1 MKQLLT
7 GSENRLF
14 SAIRIPKKFWFALGL
29 ALLMTLLCSTA
40 LACRNPN
47 GECTGKAYTYR
58 YTDDQWHQA
67 ECQSCG
73 FTYFAYHE
81 IVQSAT
87 CQQPAKCGKCNSS
100 FGGLGTHLLRSY
112 QAREVTC
119 IDKGWDAYNKCAY
132 CDYSTKPYRE
142 MNALGHDFVEYEGQA
157 PTCTEE
163 GWHPYKVCT
172 RGDLN
177 TYWPIAPLNHDLVQ
191 HEGLDATC
199 TAAGW
204 NAYEDCTRCDYTTF
218 SEAPALGHDFVEYEG
233 KDPTCTEKGWHP
245 YKVCT
250 RGDLNTY
257 WPIAPL
263 NHDLV
268 QHEGLDATCIDAG
281 WNAYEDCTRCDYT
294 TFSEAPALG
303 HEYVSQTF
311 APTCT
316 ADGYTVSTCARC
328 SESFTVNEGE
338 KLGHWF
344 GEWQPDGNRHR
355 ADCLRSGCG
364 YTSHT
369 DCNLMDCRLPGKE
382 ATVVFQLCPVCGKGS
397 GGAQLAL
404 VENSSVAVM
413 TGRLPAGEAVVRMGE
428 GADGT
433 LLLSV
438 AFETAG
444 RLSQANGQMKITLPA
459 ESFQNYGFALL
470 NAEGAETPLPVQ
482 EKNGQ
487 ISFLLDFTE
496 PVCLLRLTEK
506 AA

>member
-1 MKQLLT
+1 MKQLHT
-7 GSENRLF
+7 GSEARLF
-14 SAIRIPKKFWFALGL
+14 SAIRIPQKFWFALGL

-40 LACRNPN
+40 LACRNPS

-58 YTDDQWHQA
+58 YTDDQWHQV

-81 IVQSAT
+81 IVRSAT

-112 QAREVTC
+112 PAREVTC

-199 TAAGW
+199 
-204 NAYEDCTRCDYTTF
+204 
-218 SEAPALGHDFVEYEG
+218 
-233 KDPTCTEKGWHP
+233 
-245 YKVCT
+245 
-250 RGDLNTY
+250 
-257 WPIAPL
+257 
-263 NHDLV
+263 
-268 QHEGLDATCIDAG
+268 IDAG

-316 ADGYTVSTCARC
+316 DDGYTVSTCARC

-382 ATVVFQLCPVCGKGS
+382 ATVVFQLCPVCGKRS
-397 GGAQLAL
+397 SGAQLAL
-404 VENSSVAVM
+404 VENISVAVM
-413 TGRLPAGEAVVRMGE
+413 TDRLPAGEAVVRMGE
-428 GADGT
+428 GADDT

-444 RLSQANGQMKITLPA
+444 RLSQANGQMKVTLPA

>member
-1 MKQLLT
+1 MDPLDREETRMKQLLT

-58 YTDDQWHQA
+58 YTDDQWHQV

-81 IVQSAT
+81 IVRSAT

-100 FGGLGTHLLRSY
+100 FGGLGTHLLRNY
-112 QAREVTC
+112 PAREVTC

-199 TAAGW
+199 
-204 NAYEDCTRCDYTTF
+204 
-218 SEAPALGHDFVEYEG
+218 
-233 KDPTCTEKGWHP
+233 
-245 YKVCT
+245 
-250 RGDLNTY
+250 
-257 WPIAPL
+257 
-263 NHDLV
+263 
-268 QHEGLDATCIDAG
+268 IDAG

-316 ADGYTVSTCARC
+316 DDGYTVSTCARC

-382 ATVVFQLCPVCGKGS
+382 ATVVFQLCPVCGKRS
-397 GGAQLAL
+397 SGAQLAL
-404 VENSSVAVM
+404 VENVSVAVM
-413 TGRLPAGEAVVRMGE
+413 TDRLPAGEAVVRMGE
-428 GADGT
+428 GADDT

-444 RLSQANGQMKITLPA
+444 RLSQANGQMKVTLPA

>member
-1 MKQLLT
+1 MDPLDREETKMKQLLT

-14 SAIRIPKKFWFALGL
+14 SAIRIPQKFWFALGL

-58 YTDDQWHQA
+58 YTDDQWHQV

-81 IVQSAT
+81 IVRSAT

-112 QAREVTC
+112 PAREVTC

-199 TAAGW
+199 
-204 NAYEDCTRCDYTTF
+204 
-218 SEAPALGHDFVEYEG
+218 
-233 KDPTCTEKGWHP
+233 
-245 YKVCT
+245 
-250 RGDLNTY
+250 
-257 WPIAPL
+257 
-263 NHDLV
+263 
-268 QHEGLDATCIDAG
+268 IDAG

-316 ADGYTVSTCARC
+316 DDGYTVSTCARC

-369 DCNLMDCRLPGKE
+369 DCSLMDCRLPGTE
-382 ATVVFQLCPVCGKGS
+382 ATVVFQLCPVCGKRS
-397 GGAQLAL
+397 SGAQLAL

-413 TGRLPAGEAVVRMGE
+413 TDRLPAGEAVVRMGE
-428 GADGT
+428 GADDT

-444 RLSQANGQMKITLPA
+444 RLSQANGQMKVTLPA

>member
-1 MKQLLT
+1 MKQLHT
-7 GSENRLF
+7 GSEARLF
-14 SAIRIPKKFWFALGL
+14 SAIRIPQKFWFALGL

-58 YTDDQWHQA
+58 YTDDQWHQV

-112 QAREVTC
+112 PAREVTC

-157 PTCTEE
+157 
-163 GWHPYKVCT
+163 
-172 RGDLN
+172 
-177 TYWPIAPLNHDLVQ
+177 
-191 HEGLDATC
+191 
-199 TAAGW
+199 
-204 NAYEDCTRCDYTTF
+204 
-218 SEAPALGHDFVEYEG
+218 
-233 KDPTCTEKGWHP
+233 PTCTEKGWHP

-316 ADGYTVSTCARC
+316 DDGYTVSTCARC

-369 DCNLMDCRLPGKE
+369 DCSLMDCRLPGTE
-382 ATVVFQLCPVCGKGS
+382 ATVVFQLCPVCGKRS
-397 GGAQLAL
+397 SGAQLAL

-413 TGRLPAGEAVVRMGE
+413 TDRLPAGEAVVRMGE
-428 GADGT
+428 GADDT

-444 RLSQANGQMKITLPA
+444 RLSQANGQMKVTLPA

>member
-1 MKQLLT
+1 MKQLHT
-7 GSENRLF
+7 GSEARLF
-14 SAIRIPKKFWFALGL
+14 SAIRIPQKFWFALGL

-112 QAREVTC
+112 PAREVTC

-163 GWHPYKVCT
+163 
-172 RGDLN
+172 
-177 TYWPIAPLNHDLVQ
+177 
-191 HEGLDATC
+191 
-199 TAAGW
+199 
-204 NAYEDCTRCDYTTF
+204 
-218 SEAPALGHDFVEYEG
+218 
-233 KDPTCTEKGWHP
+233 GWHP

-328 SESFTVNEGE
+328 SESFTVNAGE

-344 GEWQPDGNRHR
+344 GEWQLDGNRHR

-382 ATVVFQLCPVCGKGS
+382 ATVVFQLCPVCGKRS
-397 GGAQLAL
+397 SGAQLAL

-413 TGRLPAGEAVVRMGE
+413 TDRLPAGEAVVRMGE
-428 GADGT
+428 GTDDT

-444 RLSQANGQMKITLPA
+444 RLSQANGQMKVTLPA

>member
-1 MKQLLT
+1 MDPLDREETRMKQLHT
-7 GSENRLF
+7 GSEARLF
-14 SAIRIPKKFWFALGL
+14 SAIRIPQKFWFALGL

-81 IVQSAT
+81 IVRSAT

-100 FGGLGTHLLRSY
+100 FGGLGSHLLRSY
-112 QAREVTC
+112 PAREVTC

-199 TAAGW
+199 
-204 NAYEDCTRCDYTTF
+204 
-218 SEAPALGHDFVEYEG
+218 
-233 KDPTCTEKGWHP
+233 
-245 YKVCT
+245 
-250 RGDLNTY
+250 
-257 WPIAPL
+257 
-263 NHDLV
+263 
-268 QHEGLDATCIDAG
+268 IDAG

-294 TFSEAPALG
+294 TFSEDPALG

-382 ATVVFQLCPVCGKGS
+382 ATVVFQLCPVCGKRS
-397 GGAQLAL
+397 SGAQLAL

-413 TGRLPAGEAVVRMGE
+413 TDRLPAGEAVVRMGE
-428 GADGT
+428 GADDT

-444 RLSQANGQMKITLPA
+444 RLSQANGQMKVTLPA

>member
-1 MKQLLT
+1 MKQLHT
-7 GSENRLF
+7 GSEARLF
-14 SAIRIPKKFWFALGL
+14 SAIRIPQKFWFALGL

-112 QAREVTC
+112 PAREVTC

-163 GWHPYKVCT
+163 
-172 RGDLN
+172 
-177 TYWPIAPLNHDLVQ
+177 
-191 HEGLDATC
+191 
-199 TAAGW
+199 
-204 NAYEDCTRCDYTTF
+204 
-218 SEAPALGHDFVEYEG
+218 
-233 KDPTCTEKGWHP
+233 GWHP

-369 DCNLMDCRLPGKE
+369 DCNLMNCRLPGKE
-382 ATVVFQLCPVCGKGS
+382 ATVVFQLCPVCGKRS
-397 GGAQLAL
+397 SGAQLAL

-413 TGRLPAGEAVVRMGE
+413 TDRLPAGEAVVRMGE
-428 GADGT
+428 GADDT

-444 RLSQANGQMKITLPA
+444 RLSQANGQMKVTLPA

>member
-1 MKQLLT
+1 
-7 GSENRLF
+7 
-14 SAIRIPKKFWFALGL
+14 
-29 ALLMTLLCSTA
+29 MTLLCSTA

-47 GECTGKAYTYR
+47 GECTGKAYSYR
-58 YTDDQWHQA
+58 YTDDQWHQV

-81 IVQSAT
+81 IVRSAT

-112 QAREVTC
+112 PAREVTC

-132 CDYSTKPYRE
+132 CDYSTKPYWE

-163 GWHPYKVCT
+163 
-172 RGDLN
+172 
-177 TYWPIAPLNHDLVQ
+177 
-191 HEGLDATC
+191 
-199 TAAGW
+199 
-204 NAYEDCTRCDYTTF
+204 
-218 SEAPALGHDFVEYEG
+218 
-233 KDPTCTEKGWHP
+233 GWHP

-303 HEYVSQTF
+303 HEYVTQTF

-369 DCNLMDCRLPGKE
+369 DCILMDCRLPGKE
-382 ATVVFQLCPVCGKGS
+382 ATVVFQLCPVCGKRS
-397 GGAQLAL
+397 SGAQLAL

-413 TGRLPAGEAVVRMGE
+413 TDRLPAGEAVVRMGE
-428 GADGT
+428 GADDT

-444 RLSQANGQMKITLPA
+444 RLSQANGQMKVTLPA

>member
-1 MKQLLT
+1 MDPLDREETKMKQLLT

-58 YTDDQWHQA
+58 YTDDQWHQV

-73 FTYFAYHE
+73 FTYSAYHE
-81 IVQSAT
+81 IVRSAT

-112 QAREVTC
+112 PAREVTC

-199 TAAGW
+199 
-204 NAYEDCTRCDYTTF
+204 
-218 SEAPALGHDFVEYEG
+218 
-233 KDPTCTEKGWHP
+233 
-245 YKVCT
+245 
-250 RGDLNTY
+250 
-257 WPIAPL
+257 
-263 NHDLV
+263 
-268 QHEGLDATCIDAG
+268 IDAG

-316 ADGYTVSTCARC
+316 DDGYTVSTCARC

-369 DCNLMDCRLPGKE
+369 DCILMDCRLPGKE
-382 ATVVFQLCPVCGKGS
+382 ATVVFQLCPVCGKRS
-397 GGAQLAL
+397 SGAQLAL
-404 VENSSVAVM
+404 VENVSVAVM
-413 TGRLPAGEAVVRMGE
+413 TDRLPAGEAVVRMGE
-428 GADGT
+428 GADDT

-444 RLSQANGQMKITLPA
+444 RLSQANGQMKVTLPA

>member
-58 YTDDQWHQA
+58 YTDDQWHQV

-112 QAREVTC
+112 PAREVTC

-163 GWHPYKVCT
+163 
-172 RGDLN
+172 
-177 TYWPIAPLNHDLVQ
+177 
-191 HEGLDATC
+191 
-199 TAAGW
+199 
-204 NAYEDCTRCDYTTF
+204 
-218 SEAPALGHDFVEYEG
+218 
-233 KDPTCTEKGWHP
+233 GWHP

-364 YTSHT
+364 FTSHT
-369 DCNLMDCRLPGKE
+369 DCILMDCRLPGKE
-382 ATVVFQLCPVCGKGS
+382 ATVVFQLCPVCGKRS
-397 GGAQLAL
+397 SGAQLAL

-413 TGRLPAGEAVVRMGE
+413 TDRLPAGEAVVRMGE
-428 GADGT
+428 GADDT

-444 RLSQANGQMKITLPA
+444 RLSQANGQMKVTLPA

>member
-1 MKQLLT
+1 MKQLHT
-7 GSENRLF
+7 GSEARLF
-14 SAIRIPKKFWFALGL
+14 SAIRIPQKFWFALGL

-40 LACRNPN
+40 LACRNPS
-47 GECTGKAYTYR
+47 GECTGKTYTYR

-112 QAREVTC
+112 PAREVTC

-199 TAAGW
+199 
-204 NAYEDCTRCDYTTF
+204 
-218 SEAPALGHDFVEYEG
+218 
-233 KDPTCTEKGWHP
+233 
-245 YKVCT
+245 
-250 RGDLNTY
+250 
-257 WPIAPL
+257 
-263 NHDLV
+263 
-268 QHEGLDATCIDAG
+268 IDAG
-281 WNAYEDCTRCDYT
+281 WNAYENCTRCDYT

-382 ATVVFQLCPVCGKGS
+382 ATVVFQLCPVCGKRS
-397 GGAQLAL
+397 SGAQLAL
-404 VENSSVAVM
+404 VENISVAVM
-413 TGRLPAGEAVVRMGE
+413 TDRLPAGEAVVRMGE
-428 GADGT
+428 GADDT

-444 RLSQANGQMKITLPA
+444 RLSQANGQMKVTLPA

>member
-1 MKQLLT
+1 MKQLHT
-7 GSENRLF
+7 GSEARLF
-14 SAIRIPKKFWFALGL
+14 SAIRIPQKFWFALGL

-81 IVQSAT
+81 IVRSAT

-112 QAREVTC
+112 PAREVTC

-142 MNALGHDFVEYEGQA
+142 LNALGHDFVEYEGKA

-163 GWHPYKVCT
+163 
-172 RGDLN
+172 
-177 TYWPIAPLNHDLVQ
+177 
-191 HEGLDATC
+191 
-199 TAAGW
+199 
-204 NAYEDCTRCDYTTF
+204 
-218 SEAPALGHDFVEYEG
+218 
-233 KDPTCTEKGWHP
+233 GWHP

-369 DCNLMDCRLPGKE
+369 DCNLMDCRLPGTE
-382 ATVVFQLCPVCGKGS
+382 ATVVFQLCPVCGKRS
-397 GGAQLAL
+397 SGAQLAL
-404 VENSSVAVM
+404 VENISVAVM
-413 TGRLPAGEAVVRMGE
+413 TDRLPAGEAVVRMGE
-428 GADGT
+428 GTDDT
-433 LLLSV
+433 LLLNV

-444 RLSQANGQMKITLPA
+444 RLSQANGQMKVTLPA

>member
-1 MKQLLT
+1 MDPLDREETRMKQLLT

-58 YTDDQWHQA
+58 YTDDQWHQV

-81 IVQSAT
+81 IVRSAT

-100 FGGLGTHLLRSY
+100 FGGLGTHLLRNY
-112 QAREVTC
+112 PAREVTC

-142 MNALGHDFVEYEGQA
+142 
-157 PTCTEE
+157 
-163 GWHPYKVCT
+163 
-172 RGDLN
+172 LN
-177 TYWPIAPLNHDLVQ
+177 
-191 HEGLDATC
+191 
-199 TAAGW
+199 
-204 NAYEDCTRCDYTTF
+204 
-218 SEAPALGHDFVEYEG
+218 ALGHDFVEYEG

-268 QHEGLDATCIDAG
+268 QHEGLDATCVDAG

-303 HEYVSQTF
+303 HEYVAQTF

-382 ATVVFQLCPVCGKGS
+382 ATVVFQLCPVCGKRS
-397 GGAQLAL
+397 SGAQLAL

-413 TGRLPAGEAVVRMGE
+413 TDRLPAGEAVVRMGE
-428 GADGT
+428 GADDT

-444 RLSQANGQMKITLPA
+444 RLSQANGQMKVTLPA

>member
-1 MKQLLT
+1 MKQLHT
-7 GSENRLF
+7 GSEARLF
-14 SAIRIPKKFWFALGL
+14 SAIRIPQKFWFALGL

-58 YTDDQWHQA
+58 YTDDQWHQV

-81 IVQSAT
+81 IVRSAT

-100 FGGLGTHLLRSY
+100 FGGLGSHLLRSY
-112 QAREVTC
+112 PAREVTC

-199 TAAGW
+199 
-204 NAYEDCTRCDYTTF
+204 
-218 SEAPALGHDFVEYEG
+218 
-233 KDPTCTEKGWHP
+233 
-245 YKVCT
+245 
-250 RGDLNTY
+250 
-257 WPIAPL
+257 
-263 NHDLV
+263 
-268 QHEGLDATCIDAG
+268 IDAG

-294 TFSEAPALG
+294 TFSEDPALG

-369 DCNLMDCRLPGKE
+369 DCILMDCRLPGKE
-382 ATVVFQLCPVCGKGS
+382 ATVVFQLCPVCGKRS
-397 GGAQLAL
+397 SGAQLAL

-413 TGRLPAGEAVVRMGE
+413 TDRLPAGEAVVRMGE
-428 GADGT
+428 GADDT

-444 RLSQANGQMKITLPA
+444 RLSQANGQMKVTLPA

>member
-1 MKQLLT
+1 MDPLDREETRMKQLLT
-7 GSENRLF
+7 GSEARLF
-14 SAIRIPKKFWFALGL
+14 SAIRIPQKFWFALGL

-112 QAREVTC
+112 PAREVTC

-142 MNALGHDFVEYEGQA
+142 
-157 PTCTEE
+157 
-163 GWHPYKVCT
+163 
-172 RGDLN
+172 LN
-177 TYWPIAPLNHDLVQ
+177 
-191 HEGLDATC
+191 
-199 TAAGW
+199 
-204 NAYEDCTRCDYTTF
+204 
-218 SEAPALGHDFVEYEG
+218 ALGHDFVEYEG

-369 DCNLMDCRLPGKE
+369 DCILMDCRLPGKE
-382 ATVVFQLCPVCGKGS
+382 ATVAFQFCPVCGKRS
-397 GGAQLAL
+397 SGAQLAL

-413 TGRLPAGEAVVRMGE
+413 TDRLPAGEAVVRMGE
-428 GADGT
+428 GADDT

-444 RLSQANGQMKITLPA
+444 RLSQANGQMKVTLPA

>member
-1 MKQLLT
+1 MKQLHT
-7 GSENRLF
+7 GSEARLF
-14 SAIRIPKKFWFALGL
+14 SAIRIPQKFWFALEL

-112 QAREVTC
+112 PAREVTC

-163 GWHPYKVCT
+163 
-172 RGDLN
+172 
-177 TYWPIAPLNHDLVQ
+177 
-191 HEGLDATC
+191 
-199 TAAGW
+199 
-204 NAYEDCTRCDYTTF
+204 
-218 SEAPALGHDFVEYEG
+218 
-233 KDPTCTEKGWHP
+233 GWHP

-369 DCNLMDCRLPGKE
+369 DCILMNCRLPGKE
-382 ATVVFQLCPVCGKGS
+382 ATVVFQLCPVCGKRS
-397 GGAQLAL
+397 SGAQLAL

-413 TGRLPAGEAVVRMGE
+413 TDRLPAGEAVVRMGE
-428 GADGT
+428 GADDT

-444 RLSQANGQMKITLPA
+444 RLSQANGQMKVTLPA

>member
-1 MKQLLT
+1 MDPLDREETRMKQLHT
-7 GSENRLF
+7 GSEARLF
-14 SAIRIPKKFWFALGL
+14 SAIRIPQKFWFALGL

-81 IVQSAT
+81 IVRSAT

-100 FGGLGTHLLRSY
+100 FGGLGSHLLRSY
-112 QAREVTC
+112 PAREVTC

-163 GWHPYKVCT
+163 
-172 RGDLN
+172 
-177 TYWPIAPLNHDLVQ
+177 
-191 HEGLDATC
+191 
-199 TAAGW
+199 
-204 NAYEDCTRCDYTTF
+204 
-218 SEAPALGHDFVEYEG
+218 
-233 KDPTCTEKGWHP
+233 GWHP

-369 DCNLMDCRLPGKE
+369 DCILMDCRLPGKE
-382 ATVVFQLCPVCGKGS
+382 ATVVFQLCPVCGKRS
-397 GGAQLAL
+397 SGAQLAL

-413 TGRLPAGEAVVRMGE
+413 TDRLPAGEAVVRMGE
-428 GADGT
+428 GADDT

-444 RLSQANGQMKITLPA
+444 RLSQANGQMKVTLPA

>member
-1 MKQLLT
+1 MKQLHT
-7 GSENRLF
+7 GSEARLF

-58 YTDDQWHQA
+58 YTDDQWHQV

-81 IVQSAT
+81 IVRSAT

-112 QAREVTC
+112 PAREVTC

-163 GWHPYKVCT
+163 
-172 RGDLN
+172 
-177 TYWPIAPLNHDLVQ
+177 
-191 HEGLDATC
+191 
-199 TAAGW
+199 
-204 NAYEDCTRCDYTTF
+204 
-218 SEAPALGHDFVEYEG
+218 
-233 KDPTCTEKGWHP
+233 GWHP

-382 ATVVFQLCPVCGKGS
+382 ATVVFQLCPVCGKRS
-397 GGAQLAL
+397 SGAQLAL

-413 TGRLPAGEAVVRMGE
+413 TDRLPAGEAVVRMGE
-428 GADGT
+428 GADDT

-444 RLSQANGQMKITLPA
+444 RLSQANGQMKVTLPA

>member
-1 MKQLLT
+1 MKQLHT
-7 GSENRLF
+7 GSEARLF
-14 SAIRIPKKFWFALGL
+14 SAIRIPQKFWFALGL

-112 QAREVTC
+112 PAREVTC

-163 GWHPYKVCT
+163 
-172 RGDLN
+172 
-177 TYWPIAPLNHDLVQ
+177 
-191 HEGLDATC
+191 
-199 TAAGW
+199 
-204 NAYEDCTRCDYTTF
+204 
-218 SEAPALGHDFVEYEG
+218 
-233 KDPTCTEKGWHP
+233 GWHP

-369 DCNLMDCRLPGKE
+369 DCNLMDCRLPGTE
-382 ATVVFQLCPVCGKGS
+382 ATVVFQLCPVCGKRS
-397 GGAQLAL
+397 SGAQLAL
-404 VENSSVAVM
+404 VENISVAVM
-413 TGRLPAGEAVVRMGE
+413 TDRLPAGEAVVRMGE
-428 GADGT
+428 GADDT

-444 RLSQANGQMKITLPA
+444 RLSQANGQMKVTLPA

>member
-1 MKQLLT
+1 MKQLHT
-7 GSENRLF
+7 GSEARLF

-58 YTDDQWHQA
+58 YTDDQWHQV

-81 IVQSAT
+81 IVRSAT

-112 QAREVTC
+112 PAREVTC

-142 MNALGHDFVEYEGQA
+142 MNALGHDFVEYDGQA

-163 GWHPYKVCT
+163 
-172 RGDLN
+172 
-177 TYWPIAPLNHDLVQ
+177 
-191 HEGLDATC
+191 
-199 TAAGW
+199 
-204 NAYEDCTRCDYTTF
+204 
-218 SEAPALGHDFVEYEG
+218 
-233 KDPTCTEKGWHP
+233 GWHP

-294 TFSEAPALG
+294 TFSEDPALG

-328 SESFTVNEGE
+328 SEIFTVNEGE

-369 DCNLMDCRLPGKE
+369 DCILMDCRLPGKE
-382 ATVVFQLCPVCGKGS
+382 ATVVFQLCPVCGKRS
-397 GGAQLAL
+397 SGAQLAL

-413 TGRLPAGEAVVRMGE
+413 TDRLPAGEAVVRMGE
-428 GADGT
+428 GADDT

-444 RLSQANGQMKITLPA
+444 RLSQANGQMKVTLPA

>member
-1 MKQLLT
+1 MDPLDREETRMKQLLT

-58 YTDDQWHQA
+58 YTDDQWHQV

-81 IVQSAT
+81 IVRSAT

-112 QAREVTC
+112 PAREVTC

-163 GWHPYKVCT
+163 
-172 RGDLN
+172 
-177 TYWPIAPLNHDLVQ
+177 
-191 HEGLDATC
+191 
-199 TAAGW
+199 
-204 NAYEDCTRCDYTTF
+204 
-218 SEAPALGHDFVEYEG
+218 
-233 KDPTCTEKGWHP
+233 GWHP

-369 DCNLMDCRLPGKE
+369 DCILMDCRLPGKE
-382 ATVVFQLCPVCGKGS
+382 ATVVFQLCPVCGKRS
-397 GGAQLAL
+397 SGAQLAL

-413 TGRLPAGEAVVRMGE
+413 TDRLPAGEAVVRMGE
-428 GADGT
+428 GADDT

-444 RLSQANGQMKITLPA
+444 RLSQANGQMKVTLPA

>member
-1 MKQLLT
+1 MDPLDREETRMKQLLT

-58 YTDDQWHQA
+58 YTDDQWHQV

-81 IVQSAT
+81 IVRSAT

-112 QAREVTC
+112 PAREVTC

-142 MNALGHDFVEYEGQA
+142 LNALGHDFVEYEGQA

-163 GWHPYKVCT
+163 
-172 RGDLN
+172 
-177 TYWPIAPLNHDLVQ
+177 
-191 HEGLDATC
+191 
-199 TAAGW
+199 
-204 NAYEDCTRCDYTTF
+204 
-218 SEAPALGHDFVEYEG
+218 
-233 KDPTCTEKGWHP
+233 GWHP

-316 ADGYTVSTCARC
+316 DDGYTVSTCARC

-369 DCNLMDCRLPGKE
+369 DCILMDCRLPGKE
-382 ATVVFQLCPVCGKGS
+382 ATVVFQLCPVCGKRS
-397 GGAQLAL
+397 SGAQLAL

-413 TGRLPAGEAVVRMGE
+413 NDRLPAGEAVVRMGE
-428 GADGT
+428 GADDT

-444 RLSQANGQMKITLPA
+444 RLSQANGQMKVTLPA

>member
-1 MKQLLT
+1 MKQLHT
-7 GSENRLF
+7 GSEARLF
-14 SAIRIPKKFWFALGL
+14 SAIRIPQKFWFALGL

-81 IVQSAT
+81 IVRSAT

-100 FGGLGTHLLRSY
+100 FGGLGSHLLRSY
-112 QAREVTC
+112 PAREVTC

-199 TAAGW
+199 
-204 NAYEDCTRCDYTTF
+204 
-218 SEAPALGHDFVEYEG
+218 
-233 KDPTCTEKGWHP
+233 
-245 YKVCT
+245 
-250 RGDLNTY
+250 
-257 WPIAPL
+257 
-263 NHDLV
+263 
-268 QHEGLDATCIDAG
+268 IDAG

-294 TFSEAPALG
+294 TFSEDPALG

-369 DCNLMDCRLPGKE
+369 DCILMDCRLPGKE
-382 ATVVFQLCPVCGKGS
+382 ATVVFQLCPVCGKRS
-397 GGAQLAL
+397 SGAQLAL

-413 TGRLPAGEAVVRMGE
+413 TDRLPAGEAVVRMGE
-428 GADGT
+428 GADDT

-444 RLSQANGQMKITLPA
+444 RLSQANGQMKVTLPA

>member
-1 MKQLLT
+1 MKQLHT
-7 GSENRLF
+7 GSEARLF
-14 SAIRIPKKFWFALGL
+14 SAIRIPQKFWFALGL

-112 QAREVTC
+112 PAREVTC

-157 PTCTEE
+157 PTCTKE
-163 GWHPYKVCT
+163 
-172 RGDLN
+172 
-177 TYWPIAPLNHDLVQ
+177 
-191 HEGLDATC
+191 
-199 TAAGW
+199 
-204 NAYEDCTRCDYTTF
+204 
-218 SEAPALGHDFVEYEG
+218 
-233 KDPTCTEKGWHP
+233 GWHP

-382 ATVVFQLCPVCGKGS
+382 ATVVFQLCPVCGKRS
-397 GGAQLAL
+397 SGAQLAL

-413 TGRLPAGEAVVRMGE
+413 TDRLPAGEAVVRMGE
-428 GADGT
+428 GADDT

-444 RLSQANGQMKITLPA
+444 RLSQANGQMKVTLPA

>member
-1 MKQLLT
+1 MDPLDREETRMKQLHT
-7 GSENRLF
+7 GSEARLF
-14 SAIRIPKKFWFALGL
+14 SAIRIPQKFWFALGL

-58 YTDDQWHQA
+58 YTDDQWHQV

-81 IVQSAT
+81 IVRSAT

-100 FGGLGTHLLRSY
+100 FGGLGSHLLRSY
-112 QAREVTC
+112 PAREVTC

-142 MNALGHDFVEYEGQA
+142 MNALGHDFVKYEGQA

-163 GWHPYKVCT
+163 
-172 RGDLN
+172 
-177 TYWPIAPLNHDLVQ
+177 
-191 HEGLDATC
+191 
-199 TAAGW
+199 
-204 NAYEDCTRCDYTTF
+204 
-218 SEAPALGHDFVEYEG
+218 
-233 KDPTCTEKGWHP
+233 GWHP

-303 HEYVSQTF
+303 HEYVAQTF

-382 ATVVFQLCPVCGKGS
+382 ATVVFQLCPVCGKRS
-397 GGAQLAL
+397 SGAQLAL

-413 TGRLPAGEAVVRMGE
+413 TDRLPAGEAVVRMGE
-428 GADGT
+428 GADDT

-444 RLSQANGQMKITLPA
+444 RLSQANGQMKVTLPA

>member
-1 MKQLLT
+1 MKQLHT
-7 GSENRLF
+7 GSEARLF
-14 SAIRIPKKFWFALGL
+14 SAIRIPQKFWFALGL

-112 QAREVTC
+112 SAREVTC
-119 IDKGWDAYNKCAY
+119 TDKGWDAYNKCAY

-142 MNALGHDFVEYEGQA
+142 MN
-157 PTCTEE
+157 
-163 GWHPYKVCT
+163 
-172 RGDLN
+172 
-177 TYWPIAPLNHDLVQ
+177 
-191 HEGLDATC
+191 
-199 TAAGW
+199 
-204 NAYEDCTRCDYTTF
+204 
-218 SEAPALGHDFVEYEG
+218 ALGHDFVEYEG

-369 DCNLMDCRLPGKE
+369 DCILMDCRLPSKE
-382 ATVVFQLCPVCGKGS
+382 ATVVFQLCPVCGKRS
-397 GGAQLAL
+397 SGAQLAL

-413 TGRLPAGEAVVRMGE
+413 TDRLPAGEAVVRMGE
-428 GADGT
+428 GTDDT

-444 RLSQANGQMKITLPA
+444 RLSQANGQMKVTLPA

>member
-1 MKQLLT
+1 MDLLDREETKMKQLLT
-7 GSENRLF
+7 GSEARLF
-14 SAIRIPKKFWFALGL
+14 SAIRIPQKFWFALGL

-58 YTDDQWHQA
+58 YTDDQWHQV

-81 IVQSAT
+81 IVRSAT

-100 FGGLGTHLLRSY
+100 FGGLGTHLLRNY
-112 QAREVTC
+112 PAREVTC

-199 TAAGW
+199 
-204 NAYEDCTRCDYTTF
+204 
-218 SEAPALGHDFVEYEG
+218 
-233 KDPTCTEKGWHP
+233 
-245 YKVCT
+245 
-250 RGDLNTY
+250 
-257 WPIAPL
+257 
-263 NHDLV
+263 
-268 QHEGLDATCIDAG
+268 IDAG

-303 HEYVSQTF
+303 HEYVAQTF

-369 DCNLMDCRLPGKE
+369 DCILMDCRLPGKE
-382 ATVVFQLCPVCGKGS
+382 ATVVFQLCPVCGKRS
-397 GGAQLAL
+397 SGAQLAL

-413 TGRLPAGEAVVRMGE
+413 TDRLPAGEAVVRMGE
-428 GADGT
+428 GADDT

-444 RLSQANGQMKITLPA
+444 RLSQANGQMKVTLPA

>member
-1 MKQLLT
+1 MDPLDREETRMKQLHT
-7 GSENRLF
+7 GSEARLF
-14 SAIRIPKKFWFALGL
+14 SAIRIPQKFWFALGL

-58 YTDDQWHQA
+58 YTDDQWHQV

-112 QAREVTC
+112 PAREVTC

-142 MNALGHDFVEYEGQA
+142 MN
-157 PTCTEE
+157 
-163 GWHPYKVCT
+163 
-172 RGDLN
+172 
-177 TYWPIAPLNHDLVQ
+177 
-191 HEGLDATC
+191 
-199 TAAGW
+199 
-204 NAYEDCTRCDYTTF
+204 
-218 SEAPALGHDFVEYEG
+218 ALGHDFVEYEG

-369 DCNLMDCRLPGKE
+369 DCILMDCRLPGKE
-382 ATVVFQLCPVCGKGS
+382 ATVVFQLCPVCGKRS
-397 GGAQLAL
+397 SGAQLAL

-413 TGRLPAGEAVVRMGE
+413 TDRLPAGEAVVRMGE
-428 GADGT
+428 GADDT

-444 RLSQANGQMKITLPA
+444 RLSQANGQMKVTLPA

>member
-1 MKQLLT
+1 MKQLHT
-7 GSENRLF
+7 GSEARLF
-14 SAIRIPKKFWFALGL
+14 SAIRIPQKFWFALGL

-58 YTDDQWHQA
+58 YTDDQWHQV

-81 IVQSAT
+81 IVRSAT

-100 FGGLGTHLLRSY
+100 FGGLGTHLLRNY
-112 QAREVTC
+112 PAREVTC

-199 TAAGW
+199 
-204 NAYEDCTRCDYTTF
+204 
-218 SEAPALGHDFVEYEG
+218 
-233 KDPTCTEKGWHP
+233 
-245 YKVCT
+245 
-250 RGDLNTY
+250 
-257 WPIAPL
+257 
-263 NHDLV
+263 
-268 QHEGLDATCIDAG
+268 IDAG

-294 TFSEAPALG
+294 TFSEDPALG

-311 APTCT
+311 APACT

-369 DCNLMDCRLPGKE
+369 DCILMDCRLPGKE
-382 ATVVFQLCPVCGKGS
+382 ATVAFQFCPVCGKGS

-404 VENSSVAVM
+404 VENGSVTVM

-428 GADGT
+428 GADDT

-438 AFETAG
+438 AFETGG
-444 RLSQANGQMKITLPA
+444 RLSQANGQMKVTLPA

>member
-1 MKQLLT
+1 MDPLDREETRMKQLHT
-7 GSENRLF
+7 GSEARLF
-14 SAIRIPKKFWFALGL
+14 SAIRIPQKFWFALGL

-58 YTDDQWHQA
+58 YTDDQWHQV

-81 IVQSAT
+81 IVRSAT

-112 QAREVTC
+112 PAREVTC

-199 TAAGW
+199 
-204 NAYEDCTRCDYTTF
+204 
-218 SEAPALGHDFVEYEG
+218 
-233 KDPTCTEKGWHP
+233 
-245 YKVCT
+245 
-250 RGDLNTY
+250 
-257 WPIAPL
+257 
-263 NHDLV
+263 
-268 QHEGLDATCIDAG
+268 IDAG

-303 HEYVSQTF
+303 HEYVAQTF

-344 GEWQPDGNRHR
+344 GEWQPDGNRHW

-369 DCNLMDCRLPGKE
+369 DCILMDCRLPGKE
-382 ATVVFQLCPVCGKGS
+382 ATVVFQLCPVCGKRS
-397 GGAQLAL
+397 SGAQLAL

-413 TGRLPAGEAVVRMGE
+413 TDRLPAGEAVVRMGE
-428 GADGT
+428 GADDT

-444 RLSQANGQMKITLPA
+444 RLSQANGQMKVTLPA

>member
-1 MKQLLT
+1 MDPLDREETRMKQLHT
-7 GSENRLF
+7 GSEARLF
-14 SAIRIPKKFWFALGL
+14 SAIRIPQKFWFALGL

-81 IVQSAT
+81 IVRSAT

-112 QAREVTC
+112 PAREVTC

-199 TAAGW
+199 
-204 NAYEDCTRCDYTTF
+204 
-218 SEAPALGHDFVEYEG
+218 
-233 KDPTCTEKGWHP
+233 
-245 YKVCT
+245 
-250 RGDLNTY
+250 
-257 WPIAPL
+257 
-263 NHDLV
+263 
-268 QHEGLDATCIDAG
+268 IDAG

-316 ADGYTVSTCARC
+316 DDGYTVSTCARC

-369 DCNLMDCRLPGKE
+369 DCILMDCRLPGKE
-382 ATVVFQLCPVCGKGS
+382 ATVVFQLCPVCGKRS
-397 GGAQLAL
+397 SGAQLAL
-404 VENSSVAVM
+404 VANISVAVM
-413 TGRLPAGEAVVRMGE
+413 TDRLPAGEAVVRMGE
-428 GADGT
+428 GADDT

-444 RLSQANGQMKITLPA
+444 RLSQANGQMKVTLPA

>member
-1 MKQLLT
+1 MDPLDREETRMKQLLT

-14 SAIRIPKKFWFALGL
+14 SAIRIPQKFWFALGL

-112 QAREVTC
+112 PAREVTC

-163 GWHPYKVCT
+163 
-172 RGDLN
+172 
-177 TYWPIAPLNHDLVQ
+177 
-191 HEGLDATC
+191 
-199 TAAGW
+199 
-204 NAYEDCTRCDYTTF
+204 
-218 SEAPALGHDFVEYEG
+218 
-233 KDPTCTEKGWHP
+233 GWHP

-369 DCNLMDCRLPGKE
+369 DCILMDCRLPGKE
-382 ATVVFQLCPVCGKGS
+382 ATVVFQLCPVCGKRS
-397 GGAQLAL
+397 SGAQLAL

-413 TGRLPAGEAVVRMGE
+413 TDRLPAGEAVVRMGE
-428 GADGT
+428 GADDT

-444 RLSQANGQMKITLPA
+444 RLSQANGQMKVTLPA

>member
-1 MKQLLT
+1 MDPLDREETRMKQLLT

-81 IVQSAT
+81 IVRSAT

-112 QAREVTC
+112 PAREVTC

-199 TAAGW
+199 
-204 NAYEDCTRCDYTTF
+204 
-218 SEAPALGHDFVEYEG
+218 
-233 KDPTCTEKGWHP
+233 
-245 YKVCT
+245 
-250 RGDLNTY
+250 
-257 WPIAPL
+257 
-263 NHDLV
+263 
-268 QHEGLDATCIDAG
+268 IDAG

-294 TFSEAPALG
+294 TFSEDPALG

-369 DCNLMDCRLPGKE
+369 DCILMDCRLPGKE
-382 ATVVFQLCPVCGKGS
+382 ATVVFQLCPVCGKRS
-397 GGAQLAL
+397 SGAQLAL

-413 TGRLPAGEAVVRMGE
+413 TDRLPAGEAVVRMGE
-428 GADGT
+428 GADDT

-444 RLSQANGQMKITLPA
+444 RLSQANGQMKVTLPA

>member
-1 MKQLLT
+1 MKQLHT
-7 GSENRLF
+7 GSEARLF
-14 SAIRIPKKFWFALGL
+14 SAIRIPQKFWFALGL

-81 IVQSAT
+81 IVRSAT

-100 FGGLGTHLLRSY
+100 FGGLGTHLLRNY
-112 QAREVTC
+112 PAREVTC

-199 TAAGW
+199 
-204 NAYEDCTRCDYTTF
+204 
-218 SEAPALGHDFVEYEG
+218 
-233 KDPTCTEKGWHP
+233 
-245 YKVCT
+245 
-250 RGDLNTY
+250 
-257 WPIAPL
+257 
-263 NHDLV
+263 
-268 QHEGLDATCIDAG
+268 IDAG

-294 TFSEAPALG
+294 TFSEEPALG

-316 ADGYTVSTCARC
+316 DDGYTVSICARC

-369 DCNLMDCRLPGKE
+369 DCILMDCRLPGKE
-382 ATVVFQLCPVCGKGS
+382 ATVVFQLCPVCGKRS
-397 GGAQLAL
+397 SGAQLAL
-404 VENSSVAVM
+404 VENISVAVM
-413 TGRLPAGEAVVRMGE
+413 TDRLPAGEAVVRMGE
-428 GADGT
+428 GADDT

-444 RLSQANGQMKITLPA
+444 RLSQANGQMKVTLPA

>member
-1 MKQLLT
+1 MDPLDREETRMKQLLT
-7 GSENRLF
+7 GSEARLF
-14 SAIRIPKKFWFALGL
+14 SAIRIPQKFWFALGL

-40 LACRNPN
+40 LACINPSV
-47 GECTGKAYTYR
+47 ECTGKTYTYR
-58 YTDDQWHQA
+58 YTDDQWHQI

-112 QAREVTC
+112 PAREVTC

-177 TYWPIAPLNHDLVQ
+177 TYWPIAPLNHNLV
-191 HEGLDATC
+191 
-199 TAAGW
+199 
-204 NAYEDCTRCDYTTF
+204 R
-218 SEAPALGHDFVEYEG
+218 
-233 KDPTCTEKGWHP
+233 
-245 YKVCT
+245 
-250 RGDLNTY
+250 
-257 WPIAPL
+257 
-263 NHDLV
+263 
-268 QHEGLDATCIDAG
+268 HEGLDATCIDAG

-316 ADGYTVSTCARC
+316 DDGYTVSTCARC

-382 ATVVFQLCPVCGKGS
+382 ATVVFQLCPVCGKRS
-397 GGAQLAL
+397 SGAQLAL
-404 VENSSVAVM
+404 VDNSSVAVM
-413 TGRLPAGEAVVRMGE
+413 TDRLPAGEAVVRMGE
-428 GADGT
+428 GADDT

-444 RLSQANGQMKITLPA
+444 RLSQANGQMKVTLPA

>member
-1 MKQLLT
+1 MDPLDREETRMKQLHT
-7 GSENRLF
+7 GSEARLF
-14 SAIRIPKKFWFALGL
+14 SAIRIPQKFWFALGL

-81 IVQSAT
+81 IVRSAT

-112 QAREVTC
+112 PAREVTC

-199 TAAGW
+199 
-204 NAYEDCTRCDYTTF
+204 
-218 SEAPALGHDFVEYEG
+218 
-233 KDPTCTEKGWHP
+233 
-245 YKVCT
+245 
-250 RGDLNTY
+250 
-257 WPIAPL
+257 
-263 NHDLV
+263 
-268 QHEGLDATCIDAG
+268 IDAG

-294 TFSEAPALG
+294 TFSEEPALG

-316 ADGYTVSTCARC
+316 DDGYTVSTCARC

-382 ATVVFQLCPVCGKGS
+382 ATVVFQLCPVCGKRS
-397 GGAQLAL
+397 SGAQLAL

-413 TGRLPAGEAVVRMGE
+413 TDRLPAGEAVVRMGE
-428 GADGT
+428 GTDDT

-444 RLSQANGQMKITLPA
+444 RLSQANGQMKVTLPA
-459 ESFQNYGFALL
+459 ESFQNYDFALL

>member
-1 MKQLLT
+1 MKQLHT
-7 GSENRLF
+7 GSEARLF
-14 SAIRIPKKFWFALGL
+14 SAIRIPQKFWFALGL

-58 YTDDQWHQA
+58 YTDDQWHQV

-81 IVQSAT
+81 IVRSAT

-112 QAREVTC
+112 PAREVTC

-163 GWHPYKVCT
+163 
-172 RGDLN
+172 
-177 TYWPIAPLNHDLVQ
+177 
-191 HEGLDATC
+191 
-199 TAAGW
+199 
-204 NAYEDCTRCDYTTF
+204 
-218 SEAPALGHDFVEYEG
+218 
-233 KDPTCTEKGWHP
+233 GWHP

-369 DCNLMDCRLPGKE
+369 DCILMDCRLPGKE
-382 ATVVFQLCPVCGKGS
+382 ATVVFQLCPVCGKRS
-397 GGAQLAL
+397 SGAQLAL

-413 TGRLPAGEAVVRMGE
+413 TDRLPAGEAVVRMGE
-428 GADGT
+428 GVDDT

-444 RLSQANGQMKITLPA
+444 RLSQANGQMKVTLPA

>member
-1 MKQLLT
+1 MDPLDREETRMKQLHT
-7 GSENRLF
+7 GSEARLF
-14 SAIRIPKKFWFALGL
+14 SAIRIPQKFWFALGL

-40 LACRNPN
+40 LACRNPS
-47 GECTGKAYTYR
+47 GECTGKTYTYR
-58 YTDDQWHQA
+58 YTDDQWHQV

-81 IVQSAT
+81 IVRSAT

-100 FGGLGTHLLRSY
+100 FGGLGTHLLRNY
-112 QAREVTC
+112 PAREVTC

-163 GWHPYKVCT
+163 
-172 RGDLN
+172 
-177 TYWPIAPLNHDLVQ
+177 
-191 HEGLDATC
+191 
-199 TAAGW
+199 
-204 NAYEDCTRCDYTTF
+204 
-218 SEAPALGHDFVEYEG
+218 
-233 KDPTCTEKGWHP
+233 GWHP

-382 ATVVFQLCPVCGKGS
+382 ATVVFQLCPVCGKRS
-397 GGAQLAL
+397 SGAQLAL

-413 TGRLPAGEAVVRMGE
+413 TDRLPAGEAVVRMGE
-428 GADGT
+428 GADDT

-444 RLSQANGQMKITLPA
+444 RLSQANGQMKVTLPA

>member
-1 MKQLLT
+1 MDPLDREETMMKQLHT
-7 GSENRLF
+7 GSEARLF
-14 SAIRIPKKFWFALGL
+14 SAIRIPQKFWFALGL

-47 GECTGKAYTYR
+47 GECTGKAYSYR
-58 YTDDQWHQA
+58 YTDDQWHQV

-81 IVQSAT
+81 IVRSAT

-100 FGGLGTHLLRSY
+100 FGGLGTHLLRNY
-112 QAREVTC
+112 PAREVTC

-163 GWHPYKVCT
+163 
-172 RGDLN
+172 
-177 TYWPIAPLNHDLVQ
+177 
-191 HEGLDATC
+191 
-199 TAAGW
+199 
-204 NAYEDCTRCDYTTF
+204 
-218 SEAPALGHDFVEYEG
+218 
-233 KDPTCTEKGWHP
+233 GWHP

-382 ATVVFQLCPVCGKGS
+382 ATVVFQLCPVCGKRS
-397 GGAQLAL
+397 SGAQLAL

-413 TGRLPAGEAVVRMGE
+413 TDRLPAGEAVVRMGE
-428 GADGT
+428 GADDT

-444 RLSQANGQMKITLPA
+444 RLSQANGQMKVTLPA